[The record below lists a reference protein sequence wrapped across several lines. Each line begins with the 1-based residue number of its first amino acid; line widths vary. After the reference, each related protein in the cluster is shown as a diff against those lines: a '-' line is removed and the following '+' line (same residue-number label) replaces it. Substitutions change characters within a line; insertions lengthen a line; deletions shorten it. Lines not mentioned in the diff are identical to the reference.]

1 MLRYCSIGDVVED
14 DDCRSREMAI
24 MKNKIVIKCK
34 DSLNN
39 IQNLKLLYNT
49 QKAFKITAR
58 NSKVQK
64 SVTVILTGLDCIK
77 SLNMKFYAQNYSSG
91 LKRTKPPKGR
101 KSPSWRRLQ
110 FESLKPKG
118 FRCAQLSLRFQ
129 PGRKLTT
136 FISFLTELKSKV
148 LGSNDCGRFARTQST
163 HVAY

>member
-1 MLRYCSIGDVVED
+1 MPRYCSIGDVVED

-77 SLNMKFYAQNYSSG
+77 SLNMKFYA
-91 LKRTKPPKGR
+91 
-101 KSPSWRRLQ
+101 
-110 FESLKPKG
+110 
-118 FRCAQLSLRFQ
+118 
-129 PGRKLTT
+129 
-136 FISFLTELKSKV
+136 
-148 LGSNDCGRFARTQST
+148 
-163 HVAY
+163 

>member
-39 IQNLKLLYNT
+39 IQNLKLLYKT

-77 SLNMKFYAQNYSSG
+77 SLNMKFYA
-91 LKRTKPPKGR
+91 
-101 KSPSWRRLQ
+101 
-110 FESLKPKG
+110 
-118 FRCAQLSLRFQ
+118 
-129 PGRKLTT
+129 
-136 FISFLTELKSKV
+136 
-148 LGSNDCGRFARTQST
+148 
-163 HVAY
+163 